1 MPGTD
6 KKEQRMEIAADFT
19 QEIPVIDQ
27 RILAALEGND
37 EHLGLTQWLEQYITA
52 IEDSVCPA
60 LNKSQQ

>member
-1 MPGTD
+1 
-6 KKEQRMEIAADFT
+6 MEIAADFT